1 MVIKVFFERIGF
13 EGRDPCA
20 SDLDH
25 EMLGDVAPGEPQ
37 KPNVSVRVKNTDTL
51 DEFRGESFCNPQFFS
66 KISRWIKKNKYE
78 CKALNNNSEM
88 ELKVEIFK
96 FPLKKVPKSD
106 VEILKQEICQMRKDN
121 SRLKGE
127 LKMFRYYFLNM
138 WKERSRIVIQEKPEL
153 K

>member
-1 MVIKVFFERIGF
+1 MVIKVFFERIDNLGGANDI
-13 EGRDPCA
+13 E
-20 SDLDH
+20 H
-25 EMLGDVAPGEPQ
+25 EESADRA
-37 KPNVSVRVKNTDTL
+37 NVTVRVKNTDTI
-51 DEFRGESFCNPQFFS
+51 DEYRGESFCNPLFFD
-66 KISRWIKKNKYE
+66 KISQWIKKKKYE
-78 CKALNNNSEM
+78 TKAINNNSEM

-96 FPLKKVPKSD
+96 FPLKKVPKTD

-121 SRLKGE
+121 TRLKGE

>member
-1 MVIKVFFERIGF
+1 M
-13 EGRDPCA
+13 
-20 SDLDH
+20 
-25 EMLGDVAPGEPQ
+25 
-37 KPNVSVRVKNTDTL
+37 
-51 DEFRGESFCNPQFFS
+51 DEYRGESFCNPQFFE
-66 KISRWIKKNKYE
+66 KIGRWIKKKKYE

-106 VEILKQEICQMRKDN
+106 VEILKQEICAMRKDN
-121 SRLKGE
+121 QKLKGE

-153 K
+153 KQELIESA